1 MVPRKRTGA
10 KGPSP
15 LSKEKV
21 IDAALDLADEAGVTS
36 LTMRKLADKLGVEAM
51 SIYYHVANKNEI
63 LDAILD
69 AIFSEIELPS
79 PDDTDWKSAMRN
91 RAMSA
96 REVVLKHKWDVALM
110 ESRPNPGPA
119 TMHHHNAVLGALR
132 TNGFSLP
139 LAAHAFSVIDSYV
152 YGFVMQEEA
161 LPFET
166 EEELKAVA
174 DGIMAQFPID
184 DFPHL
189 GEMIVDHAL
198 KAGYSYKKEF
208 EFGLDLILNGLEKA
222 SQNEAS

>member
-1 MVPRKRTGA
+1 
-10 KGPSP
+10 
-15 LSKEKV
+15 
-21 IDAALDLADEAGVTS
+21 
-36 LTMRKLADKLGVEAM
+36 
-51 SIYYHVANKNEI
+51 
-63 LDAILD
+63 
-69 AIFSEIELPS
+69 
-79 PDDTDWKSAMRN
+79 
-91 RAMSA
+91 
-96 REVVLKHKWDVALM
+96 
-110 ESRPNPGPA
+110 
-119 TMHHHNAVLGALR
+119 
-132 TNGFSLP
+132 
-139 LAAHAFSVIDSYV
+139 
-152 YGFVMQEEA
+152 MQEEA